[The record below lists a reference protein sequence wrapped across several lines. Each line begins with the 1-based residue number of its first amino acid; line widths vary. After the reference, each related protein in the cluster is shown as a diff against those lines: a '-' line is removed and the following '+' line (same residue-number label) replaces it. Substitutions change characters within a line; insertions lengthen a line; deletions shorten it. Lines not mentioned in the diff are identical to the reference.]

1 MADRPITMPLCTLYL
16 LSLTTPL
23 PTFLSALSSTPTTP
37 LVTSRVIRWI
47 IKPTKLSLD
56 PLLTQSPPWD
66 ILLILP
72 GTTGL
77 PSTLQSHIR
86 AEWRITAG
94 IPKSIVEGFRERNER
109 LLHPRE
115 GDVPALTGALEEPR
129 IASSAQN
136 LELTD
141 ELRAWIASPACPR
154 GAVSMLNLLS
164 FLPDKK
170 ESYLKYGAAFASSI
184 GSRRGGVAK
193 IVGKVVECSDGC
205 REWDEVALAH
215 YPSAS
220 HFADMAG
227 SEDYQEVNQRFRVP
241 SLRDTFILMTSEVSL
256 GREREGAR
264 L

>member
-1 MADRPITMPLCTLYL
+1 MP
-16 LSLTTPL
+16 
-23 PTFLSALSSTPTTP
+23 ALS
-37 LVTSRVIRWI
+37 
-47 IKPTKLSLD
+47 
-56 PLLTQSPPWD
+56 
-66 ILLILP
+66 
-72 GTTGL
+72 
-77 PSTLQSHIR
+77 
-86 AEWRITAG
+86 
-94 IPKSIVEGFRERNER
+94 
-109 LLHPRE
+109 
-115 GDVPALTGALEEPR
+115 GALDRPR

-141 ELRAWIASPACPR
+141 ELRAWIGSSACPT

-170 ESYLKYGAAFASSI
+170 DSYLKYGAAFAASI
-184 GSRRGGVAK
+184 GARRGGNAK

-205 REWDEVALAH
+205 GEWDEVALAH
-215 YPSAS
+215 YPSAK

-256 GREREGAR
+256 GRDREGAK